1 MKLKKLYKT
10 LKCFMGDNETTIL
23 TGVAMGLVAVTVG
36 LTVRATKRI
45 IEKKPEI
52 EAAETTKDKMVI
64 IAKEAAPAVAAA
76 VVTEAVILKNHKVAS
91 DKIAALS
98 QAVTITTGSYNAYK
112 QIVEE
117 NVDEDKLKQIKE
129 LFAKKEVDDTVEK
142 IQKETPG
149 VKVQTRVVD
158 TGTGDTLF
166 QLDGILFRSN
176 KSYIDGIFC
185 DADYQLRE
193 DYYISKT
200 ELHQM
205 LGIDEYKSN
214 KAKQIDDQLQ
224 WDFPNRG
231 DRIKPIYSEGYIH
244 AALNEPVITISYE
257 DMPRPKYKL

>member
-1 MKLKKLYKT
+1 MKVKKWIKA
-10 LKCFMGDNETTIL
+10 FMGENDRTLL
-23 TGVAMGLVAVTVG
+23 TGLAVGGVLLTVG
-36 LTVRATKRI
+36 LAVRATKRL

-52 EAAETTKDKMVI
+52 DAAETTKEKVI
-64 IAKEAAPAVAAA
+64 IVAKEVAPAVVAGVA
-76 VVTEAVILKNHKVAS
+76 TEAVILKGHKVAS

-129 LFAKKEVDDTVEK
+129 LFSKKEVDDTVEQ
-142 IQKETPG
+142 IQKENPG
-149 VKVQTRVVD
+149 VKVKTRVID
-158 TGTGDTLF
+158 TGTGDALF

-176 KSYIDGIFC
+176 KSYIDGVFC

-193 DYYISKT
+193 DYYISRE

-205 LGIDEYKSN
+205 LGIYRLDN
-214 KAKQIDDQLQ
+214 AKKTDDQFQ

-231 DRIKPIYSEGYIH
+231 DRIKPVYSEGYIH

-257 DMPRPKYKL
+257 KPPRFKYKL

>member
-1 MKLKKLYKT
+1 MKLKKWIKA
-10 LKCFMGDNETTIL
+10 FMGENDRTLL
-23 TGVAMGLVAVTVG
+23 TGLAVGGVLLTVG
-36 LTVRATKRI
+36 LAVRATKRL

-52 EAAETTKDKMVI
+52 DAAETTKEKVI
-64 IAKEAAPAVAAA
+64 IVAKEVAPAVVAGVA
-76 VVTEAVILKNHKVAS
+76 TEAVILKGHKVAS

-129 LFAKKEVDDTVEK
+129 LFSKKEVDDTVEQ
-142 IQKETPG
+142 IQKENPG

-176 KSYIDGIFC
+176 KSYIDGVFC

-193 DYYISKT
+193 DYYISRE

-205 LGIDEYKSN
+205 LGIYRIDN
-214 KAKQIDDQLQ
+214 AKKVDDQFQ

-231 DRIKPIYSEGYIH
+231 DRIKPVYSEGYIH

-257 DMPRPKYKL
+257 KPPRFKYKL

>member
-45 IEKKPEI
+45 IEKKTEI

-129 LFAKKEVDDTVEK
+129 LFSKKEVDDTVEQ
-142 IQKETPG
+142 IQKENPG
-149 VKVQTRVVD
+149 VKVQTRIVD
-158 TGTGDTLF
+158 TGAGTNIF
-166 QLDGILFRSN
+166 ELDGILFRATM
-176 KSYIDGIFC
+176 SYVDKKFN
-185 DADYQLRE
+185 DMDYQLRS
-193 DYYISKT
+193 DDFVSKT
-200 ELHQM
+200 ELHQH
-205 LGIDEYKSN
+205 LNIDRYKSQQ
-214 KAKQIDDQLQ
+214 ARDIDDQLE
-224 WDFPNRG
+224 WSANRG
-231 DRIKPIYSEGYIH
+231 DRIRPVYSEAYINEM
-244 AALNEPVITISYE
+244 LNEPVTVITHEYQ
-257 DMPRPKYKL
+257 PRPTYVNY